1 MKRNSKNSQTSGAG
15 RERKPSKKG
24 AGIRCPGKK
33 RVAMR
38 SLGDV
43 PMGLSFSSRNEHV
56 ARTVAPAR
64 PALLTFQGSLA
75 T

>member
-1 MKRNSKNSQTSGAG
+1 
-15 RERKPSKKG
+15 
-24 AGIRCPGKK
+24 
-33 RVAMR
+33 MR

-43 PMGLSFSSRNEHV
+43 PMGLSFSSRNERV